1 LRALDLA
8 IEHGQLPTEQGVLY
22 HQFQLG
28 AGEVKGNVQ
37 GQTTVVGLCPLAE
50 SLFDGLEE

>member
-8 IEHGQLPTEQGVLY
+8 IEYGQLPTEQGVLY

-37 GQTTVVGLCPLAE
+37 GQTTVVGLCPLVE
-50 SLFDGLEE
+50 SLLDGLEE